1 VRGRFWLGIAAVTLV
16 AVGSAAA
23 AALVYHDDR
32 GDFNDMQREEA
43 MRAAHQMEAVAG
55 LSVDQLDSAAAF
67 FKAEDDLSSHE
78 FEVYGRSL
86 IQQGALGGAAFI
98 PRVTDAARGRFERS
112 HGLTILER
120 VGAFSFERSRRRAEY
135 FPITYVT
142 AEEGEQEKRSRAI
155 GYDLG
160 QDSSRARF
168 LWRARDA
175 GAAVSSPV
183 IPLLIG
189 GRGINVFRAV
199 YRDGAPVQTVAQRR
213 QAVVGFAAGS
223 FRVGALAGSA
233 TEAVTSDVDVQLRI
247 GDATVFGPGG
257 SLDDA
262 ASVPVRIADRTWLL
276 TVKHPGGPGLSLPL
290 ALAILG
296 ISLAALLASLVVA
309 WGRTER
315 MQELERQ
322 ASQDDLTGLSNRR
335 RFEEDLAAA
344 MARSRRDGSTGALLM
359 LDLDRFKQVN
369 DSHGHPAGDRL
380 IKEIAAVLRTRTRE
394 SDLLARLGG
403 DEFAVILPR
412 CSREEARLAAEAIA
426 DEVRDHRSDQA
437 TGQATVSIGVSMF
450 GTDPRTGV
458 ATVVSEADA
467 AMYAAKDE
475 GRDRVRVFD
484 PVSVRQGITG
494 RSTD

>member
-1 VRGRFWLGIAAVTLV
+1 MVAVTLV
-16 AVGSAAA
+16 AVGSVVA
-23 AALVYHDDR
+23 AALVYSNDNDD
-32 GDFNDMQREEA
+32 FHDMQREEA

-67 FKAEDDLSSHE
+67 FKAEDDLSKHE

-86 IQQGALGGAAFI
+86 IQQGALGGTAYI
-98 PRVTDAARGRFERS
+98 PRVTAAGRERFERT
-112 HGLTILER
+112 HGLPILER
-120 VGAFSFERSRRRAEY
+120 VGAFGFDRSRPRSDY

-142 AEEGEQEKRSRAI
+142 AEADEQDKRRQAL

-160 QDSSRARF
+160 QDPDRAPL

-175 GAAVSSPV
+175 GVAVSSPV

-199 YRDGAPVQTVAQRR
+199 YRDGAPAKTVAERR
-213 QAVVGFAAGS
+213 RALVGFAAGS
-223 FRVGALAGSA
+223 FRVGALAASA
-233 TEAVTSDVDVQLRI
+233 TDAVTSEVDVQLRI

-257 SLDDA
+257 SLGDA
-262 ASVPVRIADRTWLL
+262 ASVPVRIADRTWVL
-276 TVKHPGGPGLSLPL
+276 TVKDPGGAGLSLPI
-290 ALAILG
+290 ALAVLG
-296 ISLAALLASLVVA
+296 ISLAALLASLIIT

-322 ASQDDLTGLSNRR
+322 ASQDSLTGLNNRR

-344 MARSRRDGSTGALLM
+344 MARSRREGSRGALLM

-369 DSHGHPAGDRL
+369 DSQGHPAGDRL
-380 IKEIAAVLRTRTRE
+380 IREIAEVLRRRTRE
-394 SDLLARLGG
+394 SDSLARLGG

-426 DEVRDHRSDQA
+426 DEVRNHDSEAARDPV
-437 TGQATVSIGVSMF
+437 TVSIGVAMF
-450 GTDPRTGV
+450 GDDPRTSV

-467 AMYAAKDE
+467 AMYGAKDD
-475 GRDRVRVFD
+475 GRDAVRIFD
-484 PVSVRQGITG
+484 PVALRGDVSGQ
-494 RSTD
+494 D